1 MFQIMKFRWLFFLI
15 SLLVIVPGIISLI
28 KYRVK
33 PGIDFT
39 GGSLLEI
46 TVSQNQSAMNLEKVR
61 QNLAEIYEISSVQ
74 PSGRDQYIIR
84 GRTISNDV
92 KNEAL
97 SQLSQNYG
105 PLQELRF
112 ETVGPVLGKELLNK
126 TLTAVVLVSIMITV
140 YVGWR
145 FSELKYGVCAILA
158 MFHDTLV
165 LLGSFSLLGHFLNV
179 EIDVL
184 FVTAML
190 TTLSFSVH
198 DTIVVFDRIREQ
210 KRKHSRYSYETIV
223 NAAVVETMGRSLNNS
238 ITIIIMLLALA
249 LLGGDTIRWFA
260 VALLIGSV
268 TGTYSSTFTAAPL
281 LLLWDDVRKRINS
294 HAH

>member
-1 MFQIMKFRWLFFLI
+1 MFNIMKWRWLFFAI
-15 SLLVIVPGIISLI
+15 SLSVIIPGVVSLVLF
-28 KYRVK
+28 KLK

-46 TVSQNQSAMNLEKVR
+46 VVDQPKEPLNLETVSKSVG
-61 QNLAEIYEISSVQ
+61 EIYELGSVQ
-74 PSGRDQYIIR
+74 PSGRNQFIIR
-84 GRTISNDV
+84 GKTISNDQ
-92 KNEAL
+92 KNVAL
-97 SQLSQNYG
+97 KNMMTSFGQIK
-105 PLQELRF
+105 ELRF
-112 ETVGPVLGKELLNK
+112 ETVGPILGKELLQK
-126 TLTAVVLVSIMITV
+126 TLTAIVIVSVMITL

-165 LLGSFSLLGHFLNV
+165 LLGSFSLLGHFMNV

-223 NAAVVETMGRSLNNS
+223 SAAVVETMGRSLNNS
-238 ITIIIMLLALA
+238 MTIIIMLLCLT

-281 LLLWDDVRKRINS
+281 LLLWDDLAKKYKKR
-294 HAH
+294 

>member
-1 MFQIMKFRWLFFLI
+1 MFNIMKYRWLFFAI
-15 SLLVIVPGIISLI
+15 SLLVIIPGAISLI
-28 KYRVK
+28 RFGLK
-33 PGIDFT
+33 PVIDFT

-46 TVSQNQSAMNLEKVR
+46 VLTQPDQTLNLDNVSSSVKD
-61 QNLAEIYEISSVQ
+61 IYEISSVQ
-74 PSGRDQYIIR
+74 PSGKDQYIIR
-84 GRTISNDV
+84 GKMITNDV
-92 KNEAL
+92 KNEAEA
-97 SQLSQNYG
+97 QLNATFG
-105 PLQELRF
+105 AIKELRF
-112 ETVGPVLGKELLNK
+112 ETVGPVLGKELLQK
-126 TLTAVVLVSIMITV
+126 TLTAAVIVSVMITL

-165 LLGSFSLLGHFLNV
+165 LLGSFSLLGHFMNV

-210 KRKHSRYSYETIV
+210 KRKHSRYGYETIV
-223 NAAVVETMGRSLNNS
+223 DAAVVETMGRSLNNS
-238 ITIIIMLLALA
+238 FTIIIMLLSLA

-281 LLLWDDVRKRINS
+281 LLLWDDLAKKFKK
-294 HAH
+294 